1 MTDAAPTPESPIDL
15 SAQTVGAAQIAAFLA
30 ARMCH
35 DFISPVSAI
44 VSGLDLLED
53 PDAQDMREDAMGLIA
68 ASGRKLAEMLSFT
81 RVAFGASSSA
91 EVFDP
96 RELENLAQGVFGHQR
111 AELNWSVEAQSLDK
125 ASARTVLNVAQ
136 MAGGA
141 LPLGGVARLKAA
153 KDGSSTVI
161 VAESVGPKAR
171 LRPEVAAGLRGERL
185 PDGAL
190 HGHWVQAYYVH
201 LFVTEAGGKIFAEAG
216 EEKVTFAATIPDA

>member
-1 MTDAAPTPESPIDL
+1 MTDAAPLDSPIR
-15 SAQTVGAAQIAAFLA
+15 SAEAAPVGAAQIAAFLA

-81 RVAFGASSSA
+81 RVAFGAA
-91 EVFDP
+91 AAGEVFDP
-96 RELENLAQGVFGHQR
+96 RDLEKLAQGVFAHLR
-111 AELNWSVEAQSLDK
+111 ADLDWAVEADQFDK
-125 ASARTVLNVAQ
+125 ASARAVLNIAQ
-136 MAGGA
+136 MAGAA
-141 LPLGGVARLKAA
+141 LPLGGRAKLKAA
-153 KDGSSTVI
+153 RDGASTVI
-161 VAESVGPKAR
+161 VAESVGTKAR
-171 LRPEVAAGLRGERL
+171 LRPEVAAGLRGEPL
-185 PDGAL
+185 PEGAL

-216 EEKVTFAATIPDA
+216 EEKVTFAATLPAA